1 MDTKDSQSN
10 YNEVFELYKLFT
22 TPILATVDA
31 DFYAAKRFIHY
42 IREYGFTNESL
53 KVGDSSSQDW
63 GQLRTIKFKY
73 YSTNSQGVLVEHQIE
88 IPILS
93 LIPLPILQIEKA
105 IFDLDVRILGAIKD
119 KPSPP
124 PDLKSALKAY
134 DDEEDLLNTKIQATL
149 TPINQNNA
157 SEIAPIMSAN
167 LKVHLVMRQADMPG
181 GISQLLNVTQQANS
195 GNVKPLPY
203 TLTVNPPEILNIT
216 ESPVEISVSLKN
228 YKDEPLVGKE
238 VSWEIQSEE
247 ELISMTP
254 EKGLTN
260 NAGIVVF
267 KVHRVQLATVSKP
280 AELLFKAESAKGIK
294 YSIKL

>member
-1 MDTKDSQSN
+1 MDKNDKQAS

-42 IREYGFTNESL
+42 IREYGFTNESA
-53 KVGDSSSQDW
+53 KAGDSSSQDW
-63 GQLRTIKFKY
+63 GQLRTITFRY

-105 IFDLDVRILGAIKD
+105 VFDLDVRILGALRD
-119 KPSPP
+119 NPSPP
-124 PDLKSALKAY
+124 PDLKSSLKAY

-149 TPINQNNA
+149 APINQNNA

-203 TLTVNPPEILNIT
+203 TLTVEPPEILSLTQN
-216 ESPVEISVSLKN
+216 EMEIKVSLKTKN
-228 YKDEPLVGKE
+228 GEPLVGKE
-238 VSWEIQSEE
+238 VNTKIQSEE
-247 ELISMTP
+247 KWICVTP
-254 EKGLTN
+254 KKNLTDN
-260 NAGIVVF
+260 EGIVIF
-267 KVHRVQLATVSKP
+267 QVSKNQLP
-280 AELLFKAESAKGIK
+280 SLSKTAVLLFQAESAKDIQC
-294 YSIKL
+294 SIKS

>member
-1 MDTKDSQSN
+1 MDTNDNQSN

-42 IREYGFTNESL
+42 IREYGFTNESAKGL
-53 KVGDSSSQDW
+53 DSSGQDW
-63 GQLRTIKFKY
+63 GQLRTITFKY

-105 IFDLDVRILGAIKD
+105 VFDLDVRILGAIKD

-124 PDLKSALKAY
+124 PDLKSSLKAY

-195 GNVKPLPY
+195 GKVKPLPY
-203 TLTVNPPEILNIT
+203 TLTVDPPEILNIT

-228 YKDEPLVGKE
+228 YKDEPLASKE
-238 VSWEIQSEE
+238 VNTKIQSEE
-247 ELISMTP
+247 EWICVTP

-260 NAGIVVF
+260 KDGIVVF
-267 KVHRVQLATVSKP
+267 KVHRKQLPSVSKS
-280 AELLFKAESAKGIK
+280 AELLFQTESAKGIK